1 MKTRSQYHAQLQK
14 LKQKLDLLGNLSRKS
29 LELACAFTKTGHAE
43 YLDELAVNDQESM
56 QEKNAVDHLA
66 MTLLLREQPVA
77 AELRYVASAMKIAQS
92 MNRITR
98 QAAEAA
104 EIFDTPALPEERFT
118 PMMEEMMQI
127 VYVASAM
134 KIAQSMN
141 RITRQAAEAAEI
153 FDTPAL
159 PEERFTP
166 MMEEMMQIVLQM
178 VSEANESLFVQDCHM
193 ALEVMN
199 NDDEVDR
206 RFETIKSQLIEGLR
220 KEQIHPEAAVDLLMI
235 SKYLERIADHAFKIA
250 KWSCFIQSGKTYREE
265 ELKAMLQ
272 NNRAD

>member
-77 AELRYVASAMKIAQS
+77 AELR
-92 MNRITR
+92 
-98 QAAEAA
+98 
-104 EIFDTPALPEERFT
+104 
-118 PMMEEMMQI
+118 
-127 VYVASAM
+127 YVASAM